1 MNAVE
6 AVEQLGT
13 LGRKLQAREVGLQQP
28 SLRLQVSL
36 RQAAEWAT
44 LLGDPVAALSQ
55 VLGAAGGAQV
65 RAKEAAGEPAAPIS
79 SLPLA
84 PLRWEEE
91 RPAAGSGM
99 PGGRSGSSSGQR
111 GAPSPAGGVRLA
123 RRQTSLLGILNANLE
138 DRVYVQVGDQGHV
151 AALIGQVRQDDR
163 RVARDTLPAA
173 PREPVVRWSAVPGD
187 LGEPTVSSPLVGQ
200 DEVRQAGGQAYL
212 RGGLLQDEAE
222 SLDGAASL
230 TGQVAVSDRLG
241 GTVGQGLAG
250 DGDVGMNVSGY
261 VSLPQHGP
269 ESVVRAGGRR
279 EPAHSPLESSHS
291 DMPVARDGDPVS
303 LLGGLHGQ
311 AHPERQAADWNGWQ
325 QSADLVPPAR
335 DSVWAADDT
344 PGERPLSMAQI
355 EQVLAALDE
364 RLELGLLRMYGAAGG
379 LP

>member
-13 LGRKLQAREVGLQQP
+13 LGRKLQAREVGLLQP
-28 SLRLQVSL
+28 VAPL
-36 RQAAEWAT
+36 RQAAEWEKV
-44 LLGDPVAALSQ
+44 LGDPVVALSQ
-55 VLGAAGGAQV
+55 VLGAAGGGQV
-65 RAKEAAGEPAAPIS
+65 RAKEAADEPEGSIS

-84 PLRWEEE
+84 PFRWEED
-91 RPAAGSGM
+91 RPPVGSGV
-99 PGGRSGSSSGQR
+99 PTARSGSSSGQS
-111 GAPSPAGGVRLA
+111 GAPLPAGGVRLA

-138 DRVYVQVGDQGHV
+138 DRVYAQADDQSHA
-151 AALIGQVRQDDR
+151 AALTGTVRPEDR
-163 RVARDTLPAA
+163 PAARDPSPAA
-173 PREPVVRWSAVPGD
+173 SRDPLARWGAVRGD
-187 LGEPTVSSPLVGQ
+187 LGEPIVSSPLVGQ
-200 DEVRQAGGQAYL
+200 DEVRQAGGQARL

-230 TGQVAVSDRLG
+230 TGPGAVSDRPG
-241 GTVGQGLAG
+241 GTVGQRLAS
-250 DGDVGMNVSGY
+250 DGEAGMNVAGY

-279 EPAHSPLESSHS
+279 ESAAGAVDGLHS

-303 LLGGLHGQ
+303 LPGGLHGQ
-311 AHPERQAADWNGWQ
+311 ARPERQAADWNGWQ
-325 QSADLVPPAR
+325 QSADLAPSAR

-364 RLELGLLRMYGAAGG
+364 RLELGLLRMYGAGGG

>member
-28 SLRLQVSL
+28 VTALRRAIDWEKV
-36 RQAAEWAT
+36 
-44 LLGDPVAALSQ
+44 LGDPLAALSQ
-55 VLGAAGGAQV
+55 VLGAAGEEQV

-84 PLRWEEE
+84 PLRWEED
-91 RPAAGSGM
+91 RPPIGSGV
-99 PGGRSGSSSGQR
+99 PTARSGSSSGQS

-138 DRVYVQVGDQGHV
+138 DRVYAQADDPGHV
-151 AALIGQVRQDDR
+151 AALAGAVRPEDR
-163 RVARDTLPAA
+163 RGARDTSPAA
-173 PREPVVRWSAVPGD
+173 SRDPLARWGAVPGD

-200 DEVRQAGGQAYL
+200 DEVRQAGGQAHL

-222 SLDGAASL
+222 SLDGAASI
-230 TGQVAVSDRLG
+230 TGQVAVSDRPR
-241 GTVGQGLAG
+241 GTVGQDLAG
-250 DGDVGMNVSGY
+250 DGDAGMNVSGY
-261 VSLPQHGP
+261 VSLPQYGP

-279 EPAHSPLESSHS
+279 EPAHSALASSHS

-325 QSADLVPPAR
+325 QSADLVPPAL